1 MQLICKANAKINL
14 TLDIVGVREDG
25 YHILDMIMQSVS
37 LADTVKISL
46 NDTLL
51 INVESSCGTI
61 SGENNIAYNA
71 VRYFLKEA
79 KINTGVNVYI
89 EKNIPMSAG
98 LGGGSADAA
107 AVLLALNRLLNSPL
121 DKNTLKKIAL
131 NLGADVPYFLYGG
144 TVRVGGIGEKM
155 NVLPPMPDCFI
166 IIAKNATKG
175 STKEMYQSIDSTEQK
190 IYVDNESVIKAIK
203 NGNLSAMCKDFKN
216 SFSAVWDY
224 SDLTEI
230 MGSFGALSV
239 SLSGSGP
246 SVFGVFDNKAF
257 AENCFSALK
266 SKKIEA
272 YLTVPTEKAIVFE

>member
-1 MQLICKANAKINL
+1 
-14 TLDIVGVREDG
+14 
-25 YHILDMIMQSVS
+25 
-37 LADTVKISL
+37 
-46 NDTLL
+46 
-51 INVESSCGTI
+51 
-61 SGENNIAYNA
+61 
-71 VRYFLKEA
+71 
-79 KINTGVNVYI
+79 
-89 EKNIPMSAG
+89 MSAG

-121 DKNTLKKIAL
+121 DKNTLEKIAL
-131 NLGADVPYFLYGG
+131 KLGADVPYFLYGG

-155 NVLPPMPDCFI
+155 NVLSPMPDCFI

-216 SFSAVWDY
+216 PFSAVWDY